1 MCGIVGAVSSRNIVP
16 VLVQGLQRL
25 EYRGYD
31 SCGVAIHA
39 ASLGANLGAGLQR
52 ARSTARVA
60 ELLEQVQ
67 TTPLQGATGIAHTRW
82 ATHGAP
88 AVHNAHPHFSAGPG
102 AGASAVDAQGQ
113 AVPGRVAVVH
123 NGIIENH
130 EALRVMLQARGYV
143 FESQTDTE
151 VIAHLVDSHYSGD
164 LFAAVQATVAQ
175 LHGAF
180 AIAVIHKDEP
190 HRLVGARLG
199 SPLVLGVGSTSAGS
213 EDGEHFIASD
223 AMALA
228 GVTDQIIYLE
238 EGDLVD
244 LQKGRYWITTPTGQ
258 PLNAEQR
265 PVRTVHAHSGAAELG
280 PYRHYM
286 QKEIFE
292 QPRAIA
298 DTLEG
303 VASIVPELF
312 DGASLHGKP
321 GAAAW
326 RVFKDIDRVLI
337 LACGTSYYSGCT
349 AKYWLEDIAGIPTQ
363 VEVASEYRYRTSV
376 PEPRTLVV
384 TISQSG
390 ETADTLAAL
399 RHAQSLG
406 LTHTLTI
413 CNVATSAMV
422 RECELA
428 YITRA
433 GVEIGVASTK
443 AFTAQLAGLFLLTL
457 ALAQSKGRLTAEQE
471 AQHLQ
476 AMRHLPVALQ
486 AVLALEPQIISWAQD
501 FARMENALFLG
512 RGLHYPIALEGALK
526 LKEIS
531 YIHAEA
537 YPAGELKHGPLALV
551 TSAMP
556 VVTVAPNDAL
566 LEKLKSN
573 MQEVRARG
581 GMLYVLADA
590 DTHIDNAEGIH
601 VIRMPENYGPLSPL
615 LHVVPLQL
623 LAYHTAC
630 ARGTDV
636 DKPRNLAKSVTVE

>member
-1 MCGIVGAVSSRNIVP
+1 MCGIVGAVSTRNIVP
-16 VLVQGLQRL
+16 ILVQGLQRL

-31 SCGVAIHA
+31 SCGVAVHA
-39 ASLGANLGAGLQR
+39 ASLDASRHGTPQGGLQR

-60 ELLEQVQ
+60 ELLEQVA
-67 TTPLQGATGIAHTRW
+67 TDHVDGATGIAHTRW

-88 AVHNAHPHFSAGPG
+88 AMHNAHPHFSHGTG
-102 AGASAVDAQGQ
+102 DVASQ
-113 AVPGRVAVVH
+113 PGRVALVH

-130 EALRVMLQARGYV
+130 EELRAALQARGYV
-143 FESQTDTE
+143 FVSQTDTE
-151 VIAHLVDSHYSGD
+151 VIAHLVDSLYQGD
-164 LFAAVQATVAQ
+164 LFEAVQATVAQ
-175 LHGAF
+175 LHGAY

-190 HRLVGARLG
+190 HRVVGARAG
-199 SPLVLGVGSTSAGS
+199 SPLILGVGKDASAGAS
-213 EDGEHFIASD
+213 ASREHFLASD

-228 GVTDQIIYLE
+228 GVTDQIVYLE

-244 LQKGRYWITTPTGQ
+244 LQLGRYWIVGKDGNALTP
-258 PLNAEQR
+258 AQR
-265 PVRTVHAHSGAAELG
+265 PVRTVLAHSGAAELG

-303 VASIVPELF
+303 VEGIVPELF
-312 DGASLHGKP
+312 DGAGLHGEP

-326 RVFKDIDRVLI
+326 RVFKEIDNVLI
-337 LACGTSYYSGCT
+337 LACGTSYYSGCA
-349 AKYWLEDIAGIPTQ
+349 AKYWLEEIAGIPTQ

-376 PEPRTLVV
+376 PNPRTLVV

-406 LTHTLTI
+406 MQHTLTI

-422 RECELA
+422 RECKLA

-443 AFTAQLAGLFLLTL
+443 AFTTQLAGLFLLTL

-471 AQHLQ
+471 TAHLK

-486 AVLALEPQIISWAQD
+486 GVLALEPQIISWAED

-573 MQEVRARG
+573 MQEVRARAG
-581 GMLYVLADA
+581 VLYVLADA
-590 DTHIDNAEGIH
+590 DTHIESAEGLH
-601 VIRMPENYGPLSPL
+601 VIRMPEHYGPLSPL

>member
-1 MCGIVGAVSSRNIVP
+1 MCGIVGAVSTRNIVP
-16 VLVQGLQRL
+16 ILIEGLRRL

-31 SCGVAIHA
+31 SCGVAVHQGGE
-39 ASLGANLGAGLQR
+39 LRR
-52 ARSTARVA
+52 ARSTSRVA
-60 ELLEQVQ
+60 ELEANVQ
-67 TTPLQGATGIAHTRW
+67 REHISAGTGIAHTRW

-88 AVHNAHPHFSAGPG
+88 AVHNAHPHFSAGPN
-102 AGASAVDAQGQ
+102 ASEAAS
-113 AVPGRVAVVH
+113 GRIALVH

-130 EALRVMLQARGYV
+130 DELRAELKQRGYV
-143 FESQTDTE
+143 FASQTDTE
-151 VIAHLVDSHYSGD
+151 VIAHLVHSFYEGD
-164 LFAAVQATVAQ
+164 LLEAVQHAVPR
-175 LHGAF
+175 LRGAY
-180 AIAVIHKDEP
+180 AIAVFCRDEP
-190 HRLVGARLG
+190 HRVVGARQG
-199 SPLVLGVGSTSAGS
+199 SPLVVGIGKGAKDSKGAAAAASAAAAS
-213 EDGEHFIASD
+213 ENFLASD

-228 GVTDQIIYLE
+228 GVTDQIVYLE
-238 EGDLVD
+238 EGDVAD
-244 LQKGRYWITTPTGQ
+244 LQMGKVWISHADVNGRFVPV
-258 PLNAEQR
+258 ER
-265 PVRTVHAHSGAAELG
+265 PVRTVQAHSGAAELG

-292 QPRAIA
+292 QPRALG

-303 VASIVPELF
+303 VEGISPELF
-312 DGASLHGKP
+312 GDGAY
-321 GAAAW
+321 
-326 RVFKDIDRVLI
+326 RVFKDVERVLI
-337 LACGTSYYSGCT
+337 LACGTSYYSGST
-349 AKYWLEDIAGIPTQ
+349 ARYWLEAIAGIPTT
-363 VEVASEYRYRTSV
+363 VEIASEYRYRTSV
-376 PEPRTLVV
+376 PDPKTLVV

-390 ETADTLAAL
+390 ETADTIAAL
-399 RHAQSLG
+399 KHARGLG
-406 LTHTLTI
+406 MEHTLTI

-422 RECELA
+422 RECKLA

-443 AFTAQLAGLFLLTL
+443 AFTTQLAGLYLLTL
-457 ALAQSKGRLTAEQE
+457 ALAQVRGRLTSGREAEE
-471 AQHLQ
+471 LKAL
-476 AMRHLPVALQ
+476 RHLPAALQ
-486 AVLALEPQIISWAQD
+486 AVLALEPQVISWSEI
-501 FARMENALFLG
+501 FARKQNALFLG

-551 TSAMP
+551 TEEMP

-581 GMLYVLADA
+581 GQLYVFADA
-590 DTHIDNAEGIH
+590 DTAIENDNGVH
-601 VIRMPENYGPLSPL
+601 VIRMPEHYGALSPI

>member
-1 MCGIVGAVSSRNIVP
+1 MCGIVGAVSLRNIVP
-16 VLVQGLQRL
+16 ILVQGLARL

-31 SCGVAIHA
+31 SCGVAVVAH
-39 ASLGANLGAGLQR
+39 GLQR

-60 ELLEQVQ
+60 ELAEQVSASQ
-67 TTPLQGATGIAHTRW
+67 LEGTTGIAHTRW

-88 AVHNAHPHFSAGPG
+88 VVGNAHPHFSHGPG
-102 AGASAVDAQGQ
+102 ADAASRA
-113 AVPGRVAVVH
+113 GRVALVH

-130 EALRVMLQARGYV
+130 DELRTALQAKGYV
-143 FESQTDTE
+143 FQSQTDTE
-151 VIAHLVDSHYSGD
+151 VLAHLIDSYYHGD
-164 LFAAVQATVAQ
+164 LLKAVRAA
-175 LHGAF
+175 LKLLRGAY
-180 AIAVIHKDEP
+180 AIAVICQEEP
-190 HRLVGARLG
+190 QRLIGARAG
-199 SPLVLGVGSTSAGS
+199 SPLILGIGQDAQ
-213 EDGEHFIASD
+213 EHFLASD

-228 GVTDQIIYLE
+228 GVTDQIVYLD
-238 EGDLVD
+238 EGDVAD
-244 LQKGRYWITTPTGQ
+244 LQLGQYALLDKDGQ
-258 PLNAEQR
+258 PVLPAQR
-265 PVRTVHAHSGAAELG
+265 PVKTVLAHSGAAELG

-292 QPRAIA
+292 QPRALA
-298 DTLEG
+298 DTLQG
-303 VASIVPELF
+303 VDGIVPGLF
-312 DGASLHGKP
+312 DQQVNHAP
-321 GAAAW
+321 GLNAAN
-326 RVFKDIDRVLI
+326 VFKDIDSVLI

-349 AKYWLEDIAGIPTQ
+349 AKYWLESIAKIPTQ
-363 VEVASEYRYRTSV
+363 VEVASEYRYRDSV
-376 PEPRTLVV
+376 PNPRTLVV
-384 TISQSG
+384 TITQSG
-390 ETADTLAAL
+390 ETADTMAAL

-406 LTHTLTI
+406 MTHTLTI
-413 CNVATSAMV
+413 CNVASSAMV

-433 GVEIGVASTK
+433 GIEIGVASTK

-457 ALAQSKGRLTAEQE
+457 ALAKSKGRLSQTEE
-471 AQHLQ
+471 ARHLK
-476 AMRHLPVALQ
+476 AMRHLPTALQ
-486 AVLALEPQIISWAQD
+486 AVLALEPQVIAWSQD
-501 FARMENALFLG
+501 FAKKENALFLG

-573 MQEVRARG
+573 MHEVRARG
-581 GMLYVLADA
+581 GVLYVLADA
-590 DTHIDNAEGIH
+590 DSHIESSEGVH
-601 VIRMPENYGPLSPL
+601 VIRMPENYGELSPL

>member
-1 MCGIVGAVSSRNIVP
+1 MCGIVGAVSNRNIVP
-16 VLVQGLQRL
+16 VLVEGLKRL

-31 SCGVAIHA
+31 SCGVAVHQD
-39 ASLGANLGAGLQR
+39 GGLR
-52 ARSTARVA
+52 RTRSTSRVA
-60 ELLEQVQ
+60 ELDAQIATDAVQ
-67 TTPLQGATGIAHTRW
+67 GGTGIAHTRW

-88 AVHNAHPHFSAGPG
+88 AVHNAHPHFSGDRIAL
-102 AGASAVDAQGQ
+102 
-113 AVPGRVAVVH
+113 VH

-130 EALRVMLQARGYV
+130 DELRAELQSKGYV
-143 FESQTDTE
+143 FASQTDTE
-151 VIAHLVDSHYSGD
+151 VIAHLIHQLYDGD
-164 LFAAVQATVAQ
+164 LLDAVQRAVVR
-175 LHGAF
+175 LKGAY
-180 AIAVIHKDEP
+180 AIAVFAKDEP
-190 HRLVGARLG
+190 HRVIGAREG
-199 SPLVLGVGSTSAGS
+199 SPLVLGVGQ
-213 EDGEHFIASD
+213 GETFLASD

-228 GVTDQIIYLE
+228 GVTDQIVYLE
-238 EGDLVD
+238 EGDVVD
-244 LQKGRYWITTPTGQ
+244 LSLGKHWISARDAEGRFKSV
-258 PLNAEQR
+258 ER

-292 QPRAIA
+292 QPKAIA

-303 VASIVPELF
+303 VAGFDADLF
-312 DGASLHGKP
+312 GERAGE
-321 GAAAW
+321 
-326 RVFKDIDRVLI
+326 VFDAIDRVLI
-337 LACGTSYYSGCT
+337 LACGTSSYAGMT
-349 AKYWLEDIAGIPTQ
+349 AKYWLEAIAGIPCA
-363 VEVASEYRYRTSV
+363 VEIASEYRYRESV
-376 PEPRTLVV
+376 PDARTLVV

-399 RHAQSLG
+399 KHARGLG
-406 LTHTLTI
+406 MTHTLTI

-443 AFTAQLAGLFLLTL
+443 AFTTQLVALFLLTMVL
-457 ALAQSKGRLTAEQE
+457 AKRRGKLDAKGE
-471 AQHLQ
+471 AAALRNL
-476 AMRHLPVALQ
+476 RHLPAALQ
-486 AVLALEPQIISWAQD
+486 AVLALEPQIIGWSEAFVPRQ
-501 FARMENALFLG
+501 NALFLG
-512 RGLHYPIALEGALK
+512 RGRHYPIALEGALK

-551 TSAMP
+551 DASMP
-556 VVTVAPNDAL
+556 VITVAPADDL

-573 MQEVRARG
+573 MQEVRARSG
-581 GMLYVLADA
+581 ELYVFADA
-590 DTHIDNAEGIH
+590 DTHIDSSPGVH
-601 VIRMPENYGPLSPL
+601 VIRLPEHYGALSPI

>member
-1 MCGIVGAVSSRNIVP
+1 
-16 VLVQGLQRL
+16 
-25 EYRGYD
+25 
-31 SCGVAIHA
+31 
-39 ASLGANLGAGLQR
+39 
-52 ARSTARVA
+52 VA
-60 ELLEQVQ
+60 ELIQQVAAEQIASG
-67 TTPLQGATGIAHTRW
+67 TAIAHTRW

-88 AVHNAHPHFSAGPG
+88 AVHNAHPHFSHGVTPAG
-102 AGASAVDAQGQ
+102 AGH
-113 AVPGRVAVVH
+113 VALVH

-130 EALRVMLQARGYV
+130 DELRAELQAKGYV

-151 VIAHLVDSHYSGD
+151 VIAHLIDSLYDGD
-164 LFAAVQATVAQ
+164 VFVALQGAVAQ

-180 AIAVIHKDEP
+180 VWAVWKKNKP
-190 HRLVGARLG
+190 HCGVGARPG
-199 SPLVLGVGSTSAGS
+199 SPLILGVGAVAGVL
-213 EDGEHFIASD
+213 GAEHFIASD

-228 GVTDQIIYLE
+228 GVTDQIVYLE

-244 LQKGRYWITTPTGQ
+244 LQLGRYWVT
-258 PLNAEQR
+258 NAQGRAYDATDR
-265 PVRTVHAHSGAAELG
+265 PVKTVLAHSGAAELG

-292 QPRAIA
+292 QPRAIG

-303 VASIVPELF
+303 VEAITPELF
-312 DGASLHGKP
+312 GDGAYT
-321 GAAAW
+321 
-326 RVFKDIDRVLI
+326 VFKDIDNVLI
-337 LACGTSYYSGCT
+337 LACGTSYYSGCA
-349 AKYWLEDIAGIPTQ
+349 AKYWLESIARIPTQ

-376 PEPRTLVV
+376 PNARTLIV

-399 RHAQSLG
+399 RHAQGLG
-406 LTHTLTI
+406 MKHTLTI

-422 RECELA
+422 RECKLA

-443 AFTAQLAGLFLLTL
+443 AFTTQLAGLFLLTL
-457 ALAQSKGRLTAEQE
+457 ALAQVRGVLTEEQE
-471 AQHLQ
+471 SDHLK

-486 AVLALEPQIISWAQD
+486 AVLALEPQIINWADD
-501 FARMENALFLG
+501 FARMDNALFLG

-556 VVTVAPNDAL
+556 VVTVAPNDTL

-581 GMLYVLADA
+581 GVLYVLADG
-590 DTHIDNAEGIH
+590 DTRIKSEEGIN
-601 VIRMPENYGPLSPL
+601 VIRMPEHYGALSPI

-623 LAYHTAC
+623 LAYHTAL
-630 ARGTDV
+630 AKGTDV

>member
-1 MCGIVGAVSSRNIVP
+1 MCGIVAGVSTRNIVP

-31 SCGVAIHA
+31 SCGVAVSA
-39 ASLGANLGAGLQR
+39 AQGLQR
-52 ARSTARVA
+52 ARSTSRVA
-60 ELLEQVQ
+60 ELALQVEAEH
-67 TTPLQGATGIAHTRW
+67 LQGTTGIAHTRW

-88 AVHNAHPHFSAGPG
+88 LVHNAHPHVSHGPG
-102 AGASAVDAQGQ
+102 ATGGKPA
-113 AVPGRVAVVH
+113 RVGLVH

-130 EALRVMLQARGYV
+130 DELRLQLQARGYV
-143 FESQTDTE
+143 FASQTDSE
-151 VIAHLVDSHYSGD
+151 VIAHLVDSLYDGD
-164 LFAAVQATVAQ
+164 LLEAVSQAVPQ
-175 LHGAF
+175 LRGAY
-180 AIAVIHKDEP
+180 ALAVFCHEEP
-190 HRLVGARLG
+190 HRVVGARAG
-199 SPLVLGVGSTSAGS
+199 SPLILGVGAPTGAPTGYD
-213 EDGEHFIASD
+213 ENFLASD

-228 GVTDQIIYLE
+228 GVTDQIVYLQ
-238 EGDLVD
+238 EGDVVD
-244 LQKGRYWITTPTGQ
+244 VQLGKYWVLDRTGQ
-258 PLNAEQR
+258 R
-265 PVRTVHAHSGAAELG
+265 VVRAVKTVHAHSGAAELG

-303 VASIVPELF
+303 VVGITPELF
-312 DGASLHGKP
+312 GD
-321 GAAAW
+321 AAHHT
-326 RVFKDIDRVLI
+326 FQEIDNILI
-337 LACGTSYYSGCT
+337 LACGTSYYSGCA
-349 AKYWLEDIAGIPTQ
+349 AKYWLEGLARLPTQ
-363 VEVASEYRYRTSV
+363 VEIASEYRYRESV
-376 PEPRTLVV
+376 PNPRTLVV
-384 TISQSG
+384 TITQSG

-399 RHAQSLG
+399 RHAQSMG
-406 LTHTLTI
+406 LTQTLTI
-413 CNVATSAMV
+413 CNVATSTMV
-422 RECELA
+422 RECKLA
-428 YITRA
+428 YVTRA

-443 AFTAQLAGLFLLTL
+443 AFTTQLAGLFLLTL
-457 ALAQSKGRLTAEQE
+457 ALAQSKGRLSDKEE
-471 AQHLQ
+471 AQHLK
-476 AMRHLPVALQ
+476 AMRHLPAALS

-501 FARMENALFLG
+501 FATKENALFLG

-526 LKEIS
+526 LKEIT

-537 YPAGELKHGPLALV
+537 YAAGELKHGPLALV
-551 TSAMP
+551 TSEMP

-581 GMLYVLADA
+581 GLLYVLADA
-590 DTHIDNAEGIH
+590 DTHIDSSDGIR
-601 VIRMPENYGPLSPL
+601 VIRMPEHYGPLSPL